1 MTPNYPNRAEI
12 ELAHIRT
19 AVSGLPVALRHR
31 ILNRCDKL
39 SVLYRRQQQSIP
51 EADTRTPAQQQ
62 ADIAWQYDTT
72 RRIVAA
78 LLAGRTLSLKN
89 SAEFRTSQFHTHI
102 CKARRMLARQYP
114 GLILRSRFTT
124 EAETAAGRPFKIYW
138 IDNLQNI

>member
-51 EADTRTPAQQQ
+51 EADDRTPAQQQ
-62 ADIAWQYDTT
+62 EQVAGQYNTAQ
-72 RRIVAA
+72 RIVAA
-78 LLAGRTLSLKN
+78 LLAGRTLSQRD
-89 SAEFRTSQFHTHI
+89 SQEFKTTAFHSRI
-102 CKARRMLARQYP
+102 ADARRILSRQGYT
-114 GLILRSRFTT
+114 LRSRYTT
-124 EAETAAGRPFKIYW
+124 DAETLAGRAFKLYW
-138 IDNLQNI
+138 IDNPVTE

>member
-12 ELAHIRT
+12 ELAHIRN

-39 SVLYRRQQQSIP
+39 AVLYRRQQKAIP
-51 EADTRTPAQQQ
+51 EADDRTPAQQQ
-62 ADIAWQYDTT
+62 ADIAGQYDTT

-78 LLAGRTLSLKN
+78 LPAGRTLSLKN

>member
-51 EADTRTPAQQQ
+51 EADDRTPRQQQ
-62 ADIAWQYDTT
+62 EQVAGQYNTAQ
-72 RRIVAA
+72 RIVAA
-78 LLAGRTLSLKN
+78 LLSGRTLSQRD
-89 SAEFRTSQFHTHI
+89 SQEFKTTAFHSRI
-102 CKARRMLARQYP
+102 ADARRILSRQGYT
-114 GLILRSRFTT
+114 LRSRYTT
-124 EAETAAGRPFKIYW
+124 DAETLAGRAFKLYW
-138 IDNLQNI
+138 IDIK

>member
-1 MTPNYPNRAEI
+1 MTPNYPNRADI

-39 SVLYRRQQQSIP
+39 AVLYRRQQQSIP
-51 EADTRTPAQQQ
+51 EADNRAAAQQQ
-62 ADIAWQYDTT
+62 ADIAGQYDTT

-89 SAEFRTSQFHTHI
+89 SAEFKTSQFHTHI

-114 GLILRSRFTT
+114 GLTLCSRFTT

-138 IDNLQNI
+138 IDNLENI

>member
-51 EADTRTPAQQQ
+51 EADDRTPRQQQ
-62 ADIAWQYDTT
+62 EQVAGQYNTAQ
-72 RRIVAA
+72 RIVAA
-78 LLAGRTLSLKN
+78 LLSGRTLSQRD
-89 SAEFRTSQFHTHI
+89 SQEFKTTAFHSRI
-102 CKARRMLARQYP
+102 ADARRILSRQGYT
-114 GLILRSRFTT
+114 LRSRYTT
-124 EAETAAGRPFKIYW
+124 DAETLAGRAFKLYW

>member
-51 EADTRTPAQQQ
+51 ETDDRTPRQQQ
-62 ADIAWQYDTT
+62 EQVAGQYNTAQ
-72 RRIVAA
+72 RIVAA
-78 LLAGRTLSLKN
+78 LLSGRTLSQRD
-89 SAEFRTSQFHTHI
+89 SQEFKTTAFHSRI
-102 CKARRMLARQYP
+102 ADARRILSRQGY
-114 GLILRSRFTT
+114 ILRSRYTT
-124 EAETAAGRPFKIYW
+124 DAETLAGRAFKLYW
-138 IDNLQNI
+138 IDNTVTE

>member
-39 SVLYRRQQQSIP
+39 SVLYRRQQAELP
-51 EADTRTPAQQQ
+51 EADDRTPRQQQ
-62 ADIAWQYDTT
+62 EQVAGQYNTAQ
-72 RRIVAA
+72 RIVAA
-78 LLAGRTLSLKN
+78 LLSGRTLSQRD
-89 SAEFRTSQFHTHI
+89 SQEFKTTAFHSRI
-102 CKARRMLARQYP
+102 ADARRILSRQGYT
-114 GLILRSRFTT
+114 LRSRYTT
-124 EAETAAGRPFKIYW
+124 DAETLAGRAFKLYW

>member
-51 EADTRTPAQQQ
+51 EADNRTPAQQQ
-62 ADIAWQYDTT
+62 EQVAGQYNTAQ
-72 RRIVAA
+72 RIVAA
-78 LLAGRTLSLKN
+78 LLSGRTLSQRD
-89 SAEFRTSQFHTHI
+89 SQEFKTTAFHSRI
-102 CKARRMLARQYP
+102 ADARRILSRQGYT
-114 GLILRSRFTT
+114 LRSRYTT
-124 EAETAAGRPFKIYW
+124 DAETLAGRAFKLYW
-138 IDNLQNI
+138 IDNP

>member
-51 EADTRTPAQQQ
+51 EADDRTPARQQEQ
-62 ADIAWQYDTT
+62 VAEQYNTAQ
-72 RRIVAA
+72 RIVAA
-78 LLAGRTLSLKN
+78 LLAGRILSQRD
-89 SAEFRTSQFHTHI
+89 SREFRTTAFHSRI
-102 CKARRMLARQYP
+102 ADARRILSRQYP
-114 GLILRSRFTT
+114 EYTLCSRYT
-124 EAETAAGRPFKIYW
+124 EDHLTEAGRPFKLYW
-138 IDNLQNI
+138 LEGRV